1 MPSSKAGHPRSPS
14 FEHDGA
20 AAAEQDA
27 MVKMRFNRPRQN
39 AAFGI
44 LPLCNQ
50 IFDSVGMIDN

>member
-1 MPSSKAGHPRSPS
+1 
-14 FEHDGA
+14 
-20 AAAEQDA
+20 